1 MKVVILA
8 GGRGTRIQ
16 EESLIKPKPLIEI
29 GSKPIIWHIMKTYSH
44 YGFKEFVIC
53 CGYKGYLIKEYF
65 ANFSLHNSDV
75 TIDIKKN
82 EIKVHK
88 NNNEDWKIT
97 LIDTGDDSLTGGRI
111 LRIKDFVDEEF
122 LLTYGDGVADVNI
135 SKLIEHHKINKKI
148 ATMTVVQPQGR
159 FGVVEFNTKNNLIEN
174 FSEKLKGDGAWIN
187 GGFFVL
193 NKKIFDYL
201 KDDFTIWE
209 KEPLEILSKENQL
222 VAFKHDNFWYPMDTM
237 RDKDYLEN
245 LWEKNEAPW
254 KLWNE

>member
-209 KEPLEILSKENQL
+209 KEPLEKLSKENEL

>member
-16 EESLIKPKPLIEI
+16 EESQIRPKPLIEI
-29 GSKPIIWHIMKTYSH
+29 GSKPIIWHIMKNYSH

-97 LIDTGDDSLTGGRI
+97 LIDTGDNSLTGGRI
-111 LRIKDFVDEEF
+111 LRVEDFVDEEF
-122 LLTYGDGVADVNI
+122 LLTYGDGVADVDI
-135 SKLIEHHKINKKI
+135 SKLVQHHKINKKI
-148 ATMTVVQPQGR
+148 ATMTIVQPQGR
-159 FGVVEFNTKNNLIEN
+159 FGVVELNTKNNLIEN
-174 FSEKLKGDGAWIN
+174 FSEKVKGDGAWIN

-193 NKKIFDYL
+193 NKKIFKYL

-209 KEPLEILSKENQL
+209 KEPLENLSKENQL
-222 VAFKHDNFWYPMDTM
+222 VAFKHDGFWYPMDTM
-237 RDKDYLEN
+237 RDKAYLEN
-245 LWEKNEAPW
+245 LWDKNKAPW

>member
-111 LRIKDFVDEEF
+111 LRIKDFVGEEF

-209 KEPLEILSKENQL
+209 KEPLEKLSKENQL
-222 VAFKHDNFWYPMDTM
+222 IAFKHDNFWYPMDTM

>member
-8 GGRGTRIQ
+8 GGKGTRIQ

-174 FSEKLKGDGAWIN
+174 FSEKLKGDGVWIN

-193 NKKIFDYL
+193 NKKIFKYL

-209 KEPLEILSKENQL
+209 KEPLEKLSKENEL

>member
-8 GGRGTRIQ
+8 GGKGTRIQ

-111 LRIKDFVDEEF
+111 LRIKDFVGEEF

-201 KDDFTIWE
+201 RDDFTIWE
-209 KEPLEILSKENQL
+209 KEPLEKLSKENQL
-222 VAFKHDNFWYPMDTM
+222 IAFKHDNFWYPMDTM

>member
-8 GGRGTRIQ
+8 GGKGTRIQ

-82 EIKVHK
+82 EIKVNK

-111 LRIKDFVDEEF
+111 LRIKDFVGEEF

-209 KEPLEILSKENQL
+209 KEPLEKLSKENQL

>member
-8 GGRGTRIQ
+8 GGKGTRIQ

-111 LRIKDFVDEEF
+111 LRIKDFVGEEF

-209 KEPLEILSKENQL
+209 KEPLEKLSKENQL
-222 VAFKHDNFWYPMDTM
+222 IAFKHDNFWYPMDTM

>member
-16 EESLIKPKPLIEI
+16 EESLVKPKPLIEI

-44 YGFKEFVIC
+44 YGYKEFVIC

-97 LIDTGDDSLTGGRI
+97 LVDTGDNSLTGGRI
-111 LRIKDFVDEEF
+111 LRIKDFVDDEF
-122 LLTYGDGVADVNI
+122 FLTYGDGVADVNI
-135 SKLIEHHKINKKI
+135 SKLIEHHKTHKKI
-148 ATMTVVQPQGR
+148 ATMTIVQPQGR
-159 FGVVEFNTKNNLIEN
+159 FGMVEFNTKTHLIEN
-174 FSEKLKGDGAWIN
+174 FSEKLKGDGSWVN

-193 NKKIFDYL
+193 NKKIFEYL
-201 KDDFTIWE
+201 KDDQTIWE
-209 KEPLEILSKENQL
+209 RDPLENLSKENEL
-222 VAFKHDNFWYPMDTM
+222 IAFRHEGFWHAMDTL
-237 RDKDYLEN
+237 RDKNHLEE
-245 LWEKNEAPW
+245 LWKLEKAPW
-254 KLWNE
+254 KSWDN

>member
-8 GGRGTRIQ
+8 GGKGTRIQ

-111 LRIKDFVDEEF
+111 LRIKNFVDEEF

-135 SKLIEHHKINKKI
+135 IKLIKHHKTNKKI
-148 ATMTVVQPQGR
+148 ATMTIVQPQGR
-159 FGVVEFNTKNNLIEN
+159 FGVVKFNTKNNLIEN

-209 KEPLEILSKENQL
+209 KEPLEKLSKENEL

>member
-16 EESLIKPKPLIEI
+16 EESLVKPKPLIEI

-44 YGFKEFVIC
+44 YGYKEFVIC

-97 LIDTGDDSLTGGRI
+97 LVDTGDNSLTGGRI
-111 LRIKDFVDEEF
+111 LRIKDFVGDEF
-122 LLTYGDGVADVNI
+122 FLTYGDGVADVNI
-135 SKLIEHHKINKKI
+135 SKLIEHHKTHKKI
-148 ATMTVVQPQGR
+148 ATMTIVQPQGR
-159 FGVVEFNTKNNLIEN
+159 FGMVEFNTTTNLIEN

-193 NKKIFDYL
+193 NKKIFKNL
-201 KDDFTIWE
+201 KDDFAVWE
-209 KEPLEILSKENQL
+209 KEPLENLSKENQL
-222 VAFKHDNFWYPMDTM
+222 VAFKHDGFWYPMDTM
-237 RDKDYLEN
+237 RDKVYLEN
-245 LWEKNEAPW
+245 LWDKNKAPW
-254 KLWNE
+254 KIWNE

>member
-16 EESLIKPKPLIEI
+16 EESLIRPKPLIEI

-111 LRIKDFVDEEF
+111 LRIKDFVGEEF
-122 LLTYGDGVADVNI
+122 LLTYGDGVADINI
-135 SKLIEHHKINKKI
+135 IKLIEHHKINKKI
-148 ATMTVVQPQGR
+148 ATMTIVQPQGR

-209 KEPLEILSKENQL
+209 KEPLEKLSKENQL
-222 VAFKHDNFWYPMDTM
+222 VAFKHDNFWYLMDTM
-237 RDKDYLEN
+237 RDKAYLEN
-245 LWEKNEAPW
+245 LWEKNKAPW

>member
-8 GGRGTRIQ
+8 GGKGTRIQ

-111 LRIKDFVDEEF
+111 LRIKDFVGEEF

-201 KDDFTIWE
+201 RDDFTIWE
-209 KEPLEILSKENQL
+209 KEPLEKLSKENEL

>member
-29 GSKPIIWHIMKTYSH
+29 GSKPIIWHIMKIYSH

-97 LIDTGDDSLTGGRI
+97 LVDTGHNSLTGGRI
-111 LRIKDFVDEEF
+111 LKIKDFVDDEF
-122 LLTYGDGVADVNI
+122 FLTYGDGVADVNI
-135 SKLIEHHKINKKI
+135 SKLIEHHKINKKV
-148 ATMTVVQPQGR
+148 ATMTIVQPQGR
-159 FGVVEFNTKNNLIEN
+159 FGMVEFNTKTHLIEN
-174 FSEKLKGDGAWIN
+174 FSEKLKGDGSWVN

-193 NKKIFDYL
+193 NKKIFEYL
-201 KDDFTIWE
+201 KDDQTIWE
-209 KEPLEILSKENQL
+209 RDPLENLSKENEL
-222 VAFKHDNFWYPMDTM
+222 IAFRHEGFWHAMDTM
-237 RDKDYLEN
+237 RDKIFLEN
-245 LWEKNEAPW
+245 LWDANKAPW

>member
-97 LIDTGDDSLTGGRI
+97 LVDTGDNSLTGGRI
-111 LRIKDFVDEEF
+111 LRIKDFVDDEF
-122 LLTYGDGVADVNI
+122 FLTYGDGVADVNI
-135 SKLIEHHKINKKI
+135 SKLIEHHKINKKL
-148 ATMTVVQPQGR
+148 ATMTIVQPQGR
-159 FGVVEFNTKNNLIEN
+159 FGMVEFNTKTNLIEN
-174 FSEKLKGDGAWIN
+174 FSEKLKGDGSWVN

-193 NKKIFDYL
+193 NKKIFEYL

-209 KEPLEILSKENQL
+209 NEPLEKLSKENQL

-237 RDKDYLEN
+237 RDKIYLEN
-245 LWEKNEAPW
+245 LWDANKAPW

>member
-8 GGRGTRIQ
+8 GGKGSRIQ
-16 EESLIKPKPLIEI
+16 EESIIKPKPLIEI

-65 ANFSLHNSDV
+65 ANFSSYNSDL

-88 NNNEDWKIT
+88 NNNEDWKIS

-122 LLTYGDGVADVNI
+122 LLTYGDGVSDVNI
-135 SKLIEHHKINKKI
+135 SKLIQHHKINKKI
-148 ATMTVVQPQGR
+148 ATMTIVQPQGR
-159 FGVVEFNTKNNLIEN
+159 FGVVEFNKKNNLIEN

-201 KDDFTIWE
+201 EDDFTIWE
-209 KEPLEILSKENQL
+209 KEPLEKLSKENQL

-237 RDKDYLEN
+237 RDKAYLEN
-245 LWEKNEAPW
+245 LWEKNKAPW

>member
-8 GGRGTRIQ
+8 GGKGTRIQ

-193 NKKIFDYL
+193 NKKIFKYL

-209 KEPLEILSKENQL
+209 KEPLENLSKENQL

>member
-8 GGRGTRIQ
+8 GGKGTRIQ

-111 LRIKDFVDEEF
+111 LRIKDFVGEEF

-209 KEPLEILSKENQL
+209 KEPLEKLSKENQL

>member
-1 MKVVILA
+1 
-8 GGRGTRIQ
+8 
-16 EESLIKPKPLIEI
+16 
-29 GSKPIIWHIMKTYSH
+29 MKTYSH

-209 KEPLEILSKENQL
+209 KEPLEKLSKENQL

>member
-8 GGRGTRIQ
+8 GGKGTRIQ

>member
-174 FSEKLKGDGAWIN
+174 FSEKLKGDGVWIN

-193 NKKIFDYL
+193 NKKIFKYL

-209 KEPLEILSKENQL
+209 KEPLEKLSKENEL

>member
-16 EESLIKPKPLIEI
+16 EETLIKPKPLIEI

-65 ANFSLHNSDV
+65 ANFSLYNSDV
-75 TIDIKKN
+75 TIDIKEN
-82 EIKVHK
+82 QIKVHK

-97 LIDTGDDSLTGGRI
+97 LIDTGDNSLTGGRI

-135 SKLIEHHKINKKI
+135 NKLIEHHKINKKI
-148 ATMTVVQPQGR
+148 ATMTIVQPQGR

-209 KEPLEILSKENQL
+209 KEPLEKLSKENQL
-222 VAFKHDNFWYPMDTM
+222 VAFKHDNFWYSMDTM
-237 RDKDYLEN
+237 RDKAYLEN
-245 LWEKNEAPW
+245 LWEKNKAPW

>member
-16 EESLIKPKPLIEI
+16 EETLIKPKPLIEI

>member
-8 GGRGTRIQ
+8 GGKGTRIQ

-75 TIDIKKN
+75 TISIKKN

-111 LRIKDFVDEEF
+111 LRIKDFVGEEF

-209 KEPLEILSKENQL
+209 KEPLEKLSKENQL
-222 VAFKHDNFWYPMDTM
+222 IAFKHDNFWYPMDTM

>member
-29 GSKPIIWHIMKTYSH
+29 GSKPIIWHIMKSYSH

-111 LRIKDFVDEEF
+111 LRIKDFVGEEF

-148 ATMTVVQPQGR
+148 ATMTVIQPQGR

-209 KEPLEILSKENQL
+209 KEPLEKLSKENQL

-237 RDKDYLEN
+237 RDKVYLEN
-245 LWEKNEAPW
+245 LWNQNKAPW
-254 KLWNE
+254 KIWNE

>member
-65 ANFSLHNSDV
+65 ANFSLYNSDV

-148 ATMTVVQPQGR
+148 ATMTIVQPQGR

-174 FSEKLKGDGAWIN
+174 FSEKLKGDGTWIN

-209 KEPLEILSKENQL
+209 KEPLEKLSKENEL
-222 VAFKHDNFWYPMDTM
+222 IAFKHDNFWYPMDTM
-237 RDKDYLEN
+237 RDKVYLEN
-245 LWEKNEAPW
+245 LWNQNKAPW
-254 KLWNE
+254 KIWNE

>member
-44 YGFKEFVIC
+44 YGFKEFIIC

-65 ANFSLHNSDV
+65 ANFSLYNSDV

-97 LIDTGDDSLTGGRI
+97 LVDTGDESLTGGRV
-111 LRIKDFVDEEF
+111 LRIKDFVGDEF
-122 LLTYGDGVADVNI
+122 FLTYGDGVADVDI
-135 SKLIEHHKINKKI
+135 GKLVEHHKSNKKV
-148 ATMTVVQPQGR
+148 ATMTIVQPQGR
-159 FGVVEFNTKNNLIEN
+159 FGMVEYNPKTNLIEN
-174 FSEKLKGDGAWIN
+174 FAEKLKGDGSWIN
-187 GGFFVL
+187 GGFFAL
-193 NKKIFDYL
+193 NKKIFEYL
-201 KDDFTIWE
+201 KDDQTILE
-209 KEPLEILSKENQL
+209 RDPLENLSKENQL
-222 VAFKHDNFWYPMDTM
+222 IAFKHEAFWYAMDTM
-237 RDKDYLEN
+237 RDKIYLES
-245 LWEKNEAPW
+245 LWNQNKAPW
-254 KLWNE
+254 KIWNE

>member
-97 LIDTGDDSLTGGRI
+97 LVDTGHNSLTGGRI
-111 LRIKDFVDEEF
+111 LKIKDFVDDEF
-122 LLTYGDGVADVNI
+122 FLTYGDGVADVNI
-135 SKLIEHHKINKKI
+135 SKLIEHHKTHKKI
-148 ATMTVVQPQGR
+148 ATMTIVQPQGR
-159 FGVVEFNTKNNLIEN
+159 FGMVEFNTKTNLIEN
-174 FSEKLKGDGAWIN
+174 FSEKLKGDGSWVN

-193 NKKIFDYL
+193 NKKIFEYL
-201 KDDFTIWE
+201 KDEQTIWE
-209 KEPLEILSKENQL
+209 RDPLENLSKENEL
-222 VAFKHDNFWYPMDTM
+222 IAFKHEGFWHAMDTM
-237 RDKDYLEN
+237 RDKIFLEN
-245 LWEKNEAPW
+245 LWDANKAPW

>member
-8 GGRGTRIQ
+8 GGKGTRIQ

-135 SKLIEHHKINKKI
+135 SKLVEHHKTNKKI
-148 ATMTVVQPQGR
+148 ATMTIVQPQGR

-193 NKKIFDYL
+193 NKKIFKYL

-209 KEPLEILSKENQL
+209 KEPLENLSKENQL
-222 VAFKHDNFWYPMDTM
+222 VAFKHAGFWYPMDTM
-237 RDKDYLEN
+237 RDKAYLEN
-245 LWEKNEAPW
+245 LWEKNKAPW

>member
-44 YGFKEFVIC
+44 YGFKEFIIC

-82 EIKVHK
+82 EIQVHK

-97 LIDTGDDSLTGGRI
+97 LVDTGDNSLTGGRI
-111 LRIKDFVDEEF
+111 LKIKDFVDDEF
-122 LLTYGDGVADVNI
+122 FLTYGDGVADVNI
-135 SKLIEHHKINKKI
+135 SKLIEHHKINKKL
-148 ATMTVVQPQGR
+148 ATMTIVQPQGR
-159 FGVVEFNTKNNLIEN
+159 FGMVEFNTKTHLIEN
-174 FSEKLKGDGAWIN
+174 FSEKLKGDGSWVN

-193 NKKIFDYL
+193 NKKIFEYL
-201 KDDFTIWE
+201 KDDQTIWE
-209 KEPLEILSKENQL
+209 RDPLENLSKENEL
-222 VAFKHDNFWYPMDTM
+222 IAFRHEGFWHAMDTM
-237 RDKDYLEN
+237 RDKIFLES
-245 LWEKNEAPW
+245 LWNYNKAPW
-254 KLWNE
+254 KIWNE

>member
-65 ANFSLHNSDV
+65 ANFSLHNSDI

-97 LIDTGDDSLTGGRI
+97 LVDTGDNSLTGGRI

-135 SKLIEHHKINKKI
+135 SKLVEHHKTNKKI
-148 ATMTVVQPQGR
+148 ATMTIVQPQGR

-193 NKKIFDYL
+193 NKKIFKYL

-209 KEPLEILSKENQL
+209 KEPLENLSKENQL
-222 VAFKHDNFWYPMDTM
+222 VAFKHDSFWYPMDTM
-237 RDKDYLEN
+237 RDKAYLEN
-245 LWEKNEAPW
+245 LWDKNKAPW